1 MSEQSRDWR
10 ELCRAIIAEQDTS
23 RLLELVSELNRVLE
37 EKNLPRHYQL
47 MTRRMKTRLFR

>member
-23 RLLELVSELNRVLE
+23 RLLELVTELNRVLE
-37 EKNLPRHYQL
+37 EKKPSESLPGDDE
-47 MTRRMKTRLFR
+47 TDEDKAV